1 MRQHHYLAVDLGATS
16 GRTTLATF
24 DGTNITLR
32 ELTRFANPM
41 VPIAGHIHWNIVE
54 LYNQILCA
62 LRLTCREGIEPD
74 SIGID
79 TWGCDVAYFGSK
91 GNLVSLPYCYRG
103 SHTEGAMEAYFE
115 RMSAEELYDRSGIQ
129 FMPFNT
135 IFQLDAVNRLGL
147 VNLEGVDKILFIPD
161 ALNYMLTGIAA
172 TEYTVATTGQIV
184 NAASKSLDSK
194 VLSTAGVKVEQ
205 FGKFV
210 SPGTVLGELTEQN
223 KHHTGLAN
231 TKVVTVAGHDTAAA
245 VAAVPVGTEAAY
257 LSCGTW
263 SLMGIK
269 TESPIITPQSFAE
282 NFTNE
287 GGIDGTIRFLK
298 NICGLWLFER
308 CRAEFT
314 DAPTD
319 VAELVALA
327 GRVDGEFTTLIN
339 PDDPSFANP
348 PSMTA
353 AIDAYAERTA
363 QRKPSTPAEYCNC
376 IFRSLA
382 ARYREVF
389 ALLEQFAGRRLEYL
403 YVIGGG
409 AQNAMLMQLT
419 ADAIGRDVVV
429 GVAESTTM
437 GNILMQMRA
446 LGHIAATDMER
457 IIKAST
463 NTKIYKPTS
472 YERN

>member
-1 MRQHHYLAVDLGATS
+1 MKQHNYLAVDLGATS

-24 DGTNITLR
+24 DGSNITLR

-54 LYNQILCA
+54 LYNQILSA
-62 LRLTCREGIEPD
+62 LTLVHKEGIELK

-79 TWGCDVAYFGSK
+79 TWGCDVAYFGK
-91 GNLVSLPYCYRG
+91 NGNLVSLPYCYRG
-103 SHTEGAMEAYFE
+103 SHTESAMEAYFSK
-115 RMSAEELYDRSGIQ
+115 MAAEELYERSGIQ

-135 IFQLDAVNRLGL
+135 IFQLDAINRLGL
-147 VNLEGVDKILFIPD
+147 VNIEQVDKILFIPD
-161 ALNYMLTGIAA
+161 ALNYLLTGVAA

-184 NAASKSLDSK
+184 DAASKQLDEK
-194 VLSTAGVKVEQ
+194 VLSVAGVKKEQ
-205 FGKFV
+205 FGEFIT
-210 SPGTVLGELTEQN
+210 PGTVLGELTEQN
-223 KHHTGLAN
+223 KHHTGITNA
-231 TKVVTVAGHDTAAA
+231 KVVAVAGHDTAAA
-245 VAAVPVGTEAAY
+245 VAAVPVGAEAAY

-269 TESPIITPQSFAE
+269 TENPIITKQSFAE

-308 CRAEFT
+308 CRAEFA
-314 DAPTD
+314 DAPKD

-327 GRVDGEFTTLIN
+327 GTVSSDFTTLIN
-339 PDDPSFANP
+339 PDDPTFANP
-348 PSMTA
+348 PSMIE
-353 AIDAYAERTA
+353 AIDNYAERTN

-382 ARYREVF
+382 ARYKEVF
-389 ALLEQFAGRRLEYL
+389 TLLEQFAGRRLEYL

-419 ADAIGRDVVV
+419 ANAIGRDVVV

-446 LGHIAATDMER
+446 LGDIGAEDMQR
-457 IIKAST
+457 IITAST
-463 NTKIYKPTS
+463 NTKIYKP
-472 YERN
+472 NN

>member
-1 MRQHHYLAVDLGATS
+1 MKQRQYLAVDLGATS

-24 DGTNITLR
+24 DGSNISLR

-54 LYNQILCA
+54 LYNQILSA
-62 LRLTCREGIEPD
+62 LALVHKQGIELD

-79 TWGCDVAYFGSK
+79 TWGCDVAYFGAK
-91 GNLVSLPYCYRG
+91 GNLISLPYCYRG

-115 RMSAEELYDRSGIQ
+115 RMPAAELYNRSGIQ

-135 IFQLDAVNRLGL
+135 IFQLDAINRLGL
-147 VNLEGVDKILFIPD
+147 VKVADVDKILFIPD
-161 ALNYMLTGIAA
+161 ALNYMLTGVAA
-172 TEYTVATTGQIV
+172 TEYSVATTGQIV
-184 NAASKSLDSK
+184 DAQSKQLDEK
-194 VLSTAGVKVEQ
+194 VLSVAGIDKGQ
-205 FGKFV
+205 FGQFIT
-210 SPGTVLGELTEQN
+210 PGTVLGELTEQN
-223 KHHTGLAN
+223 KHHTGI
-231 TKVVTVAGHDTAAA
+231 TKAKVIAVAGHDTASA
-245 VAAVPVGTEAAY
+245 VAAVPVGPEAAY

-269 TESPIITPQSFAE
+269 TENPIITEQSFAE

-287 GGIDGTIRFLK
+287 GGVDGTIRFLK

-314 DAPTD
+314 DAPKD

-327 GRVDGEFTTLIN
+327 GSVSDDFTTLIN
-339 PDDPSFANP
+339 PDDPTFANP
-348 PSMTA
+348 PSMIE
-353 AIDAYAERTA
+353 AIDNYAERTS

-389 ALLEQFAGRRLEYL
+389 TLLEQFAGRRLEYL

-446 LGHIAATDMER
+446 LGDIEAADMQR
-457 IIKAST
+457 IIAAST
-463 NTKIYKPTS
+463 NTKIYKP
-472 YERN
+472 NK

>member
-1 MRQHHYLAVDLGATS
+1 MKQRQYLAVDLGATS

-24 DGTNITLR
+24 DGSNISLR

-54 LYNQILCA
+54 LYNQILSA
-62 LRLTCREGIEPD
+62 LALVHKQGIELD

-79 TWGCDVAYFGSK
+79 TWGCDVAYFGAK
-91 GNLVSLPYCYRG
+91 GNLISLPYCYRG

-115 RMSAEELYDRSGIQ
+115 RMPAAELYNRSGIQ

-135 IFQLDAVNRLGL
+135 IFQLDAINRLGL
-147 VNLEGVDKILFIPD
+147 VKVADVDKILFITD
-161 ALNYMLTGIAA
+161 ALNYMLTGVAA
-172 TEYTVATTGQIV
+172 TEYSVATTGQIV
-184 NAASKSLDSK
+184 DAQSKQLDEK
-194 VLSTAGVKVEQ
+194 VLSVAGIRKEQ
-205 FGKFV
+205 FGQFIT
-210 SPGTVLGELTEQN
+210 PGTVLGELTEQN
-223 KHHTGLAN
+223 KHHTGI
-231 TKVVTVAGHDTAAA
+231 TKAKVIAVAGHDTASA
-245 VAAVPVGTEAAY
+245 VAAVPVGPEAAY

-269 TESPIITPQSFAE
+269 TESPIITEQSFAE

-287 GGIDGTIRFLK
+287 GGVDGTIRFLK

-314 DAPTD
+314 DAPKD

-327 GRVDGEFTTLIN
+327 GSVGDDFTTLIN
-339 PDDPSFANP
+339 PDDPTFANP
-348 PSMTA
+348 PSMIE
-353 AIDAYAERTA
+353 AIDNYAERTS

-389 ALLEQFAGRRLEYL
+389 TLLEQFAGRRLEYL

-446 LGHIAATDMER
+446 LGDIEAADMQR
-457 IIKAST
+457 IIAAST
-463 NTKIYKPTS
+463 NTKIYKP
-472 YERN
+472 NK

>member
-1 MRQHHYLAVDLGATS
+1 MKQRQYLAVDLGATS
-16 GRTTLATF
+16 GRTTIATF
-24 DGTNITLR
+24 DGSNISLR

-54 LYNQILCA
+54 LYNQILSA
-62 LRLTCREGIEPD
+62 LALVHKQGIELD

-79 TWGCDVAYFGSK
+79 TWGCDVAYFGAK
-91 GNLVSLPYCYRG
+91 GNLISLPYCYRG

-115 RMSAEELYDRSGIQ
+115 RMPAAELYNRSGIQ

-135 IFQLDAVNRLGL
+135 IFQLDAINRLGL
-147 VNLEGVDKILFIPD
+147 VKVADVDKILFIPD
-161 ALNYMLTGIAA
+161 ALNYMLTGVAA
-172 TEYTVATTGQIV
+172 TEYSVATTGQIV
-184 NAASKSLDSK
+184 DAQSKQLDEK
-194 VLSTAGVKVEQ
+194 VLSVAGIDKGQ
-205 FGKFV
+205 FGQFIT
-210 SPGTVLGELTEQN
+210 PGTVLGELTEQN
-223 KHHTGLAN
+223 KHHTGI
-231 TKVVTVAGHDTAAA
+231 TKAKVIAVAGHDTASA
-245 VAAVPVGTEAAY
+245 VAAVPVGPEAAY

-269 TESPIITPQSFAE
+269 TESPIITEQSFAE

-287 GGIDGTIRFLK
+287 GGVDGTIRFLK

-314 DAPTD
+314 DAPKD

-327 GRVDGEFTTLIN
+327 GSVSDDFTTLIN
-339 PDDPSFANP
+339 PDDPTFANP
-348 PSMTA
+348 PSMIE
-353 AIDAYAERTA
+353 AIDNYAERTS

-389 ALLEQFAGRRLEYL
+389 TLLEQFAGRRLEYL

-446 LGHIAATDMER
+446 LGDIEAADMQR
-457 IIKAST
+457 IIAAST
-463 NTKIYKPTS
+463 NTKIYKP
-472 YERN
+472 NK

>member
-1 MRQHHYLAVDLGATS
+1 MKQRQYLAVDLGATS

-24 DGTNITLR
+24 DGSNISLR

-54 LYNQILCA
+54 LYNQILSA
-62 LRLTCREGIEPD
+62 LSLVHKQGIELD

-79 TWGCDVAYFGSK
+79 TWGCDVAYFGAK
-91 GNLVSLPYCYRG
+91 GNLISLPYCYRG

-115 RMSAEELYDRSGIQ
+115 RMPAAELYNRSGIQ

-135 IFQLDAVNRLGL
+135 IFQLDAINRLGL
-147 VNLEGVDKILFIPD
+147 VKVAEVDKILFIPD
-161 ALNYMLTGIAA
+161 ALNYMLTGVAA
-172 TEYTVATTGQIV
+172 TEYSVATTGQIV
-184 NAASKSLDSK
+184 DAQSKQLDEK
-194 VLSTAGVKVEQ
+194 VLSVAGIDKGQ
-205 FGKFV
+205 FGQFIT
-210 SPGTVLGELTEQN
+210 PGTVLGELTEQN
-223 KHHTGLAN
+223 KHHTGITK
-231 TKVVTVAGHDTAAA
+231 TKVIAVAGHDTASA
-245 VAAVPVGTEAAY
+245 VAAVPVGPEAAY

-269 TESPIITPQSFAE
+269 TESPIITEQSFAE

-287 GGIDGTIRFLK
+287 GGVDGTIRFLK

-314 DAPTD
+314 DAPKD

-327 GRVDGEFTTLIN
+327 GSVSDDFTTLIN
-339 PDDPSFANP
+339 PDDPTFANP
-348 PSMTA
+348 PSMIE
-353 AIDAYAERTA
+353 AIDNYAERTS

-389 ALLEQFAGRRLEYL
+389 TLLEQFADRRLEYL

-446 LGHIAATDMER
+446 LGDIEAADMQR
-457 IIKAST
+457 IIAAST
-463 NTKIYKPTS
+463 NTKIYKP
-472 YERN
+472 NK

>member
-1 MRQHHYLAVDLGATS
+1 MKQRQYLAVDLGATS

-24 DGTNITLR
+24 DGSNISLR

-54 LYNQILCA
+54 LYNQILSA
-62 LRLTCREGIEPD
+62 LALVHKQGIELD

-79 TWGCDVAYFGSK
+79 TWGCDVAYFGAK
-91 GNLVSLPYCYRG
+91 GNLISLPYCYRG

-115 RMSAEELYDRSGIQ
+115 RMPAAELYNRSGIQ

-135 IFQLDAVNRLGL
+135 IFQLDAINRLGL
-147 VNLEGVDKILFIPD
+147 VKVADVDKILFIPD
-161 ALNYMLTGIAA
+161 ALNYMLTGVAA
-172 TEYTVATTGQIV
+172 TEYSVATTGQIV
-184 NAASKSLDSK
+184 DAQSKQLDEK
-194 VLSTAGVKVEQ
+194 VLSVAGIRKEQ
-205 FGKFV
+205 FGQFIT
-210 SPGTVLGELTEQN
+210 PGTVLGELTEQN
-223 KHHTGLAN
+223 KQHTGI
-231 TKVVTVAGHDTAAA
+231 TKAKVIAVAGHDTASA
-245 VAAVPVGTEAAY
+245 VAAVPVGAEAAY

-269 TESPIITPQSFAE
+269 SESPIITEQSFAE

-287 GGIDGTIRFLK
+287 GGVDGTIRFLK

-314 DAPTD
+314 DAPKD

-327 GRVDGEFTTLIN
+327 GSVSDDFTTLIN
-339 PDDPSFANP
+339 PDDPTFANP
-348 PSMTA
+348 PSMIE
-353 AIDAYAERTA
+353 AIDNYAERTS

-389 ALLEQFAGRRLEYL
+389 TLLEQFAGRRLEYL

-446 LGHIAATDMER
+446 LGDIEAADMQR
-457 IIKAST
+457 IIAAST
-463 NTKIYKPTS
+463 NTKIYKP
-472 YERN
+472 NK

>member
-1 MRQHHYLAVDLGATS
+1 MKQRQYLAVDLGATS

-24 DGTNITLR
+24 DGSNISLR

-54 LYNQILCA
+54 LYNQILSA
-62 LRLTCREGIEPD
+62 LALVHKQGIELD

-79 TWGCDVAYFGSK
+79 TWGCDVAYFGAK
-91 GNLVSLPYCYRG
+91 GNLISLPYCYRG

-115 RMSAEELYDRSGIQ
+115 RMPAAELYNRSGIQ

-135 IFQLDAVNRLGL
+135 IFQLDAINRLGL
-147 VNLEGVDKILFIPD
+147 VKVADVDKILFIPD
-161 ALNYMLTGIAA
+161 ALNYMLTGVAA
-172 TEYTVATTGQIV
+172 TEYSVATTGQIV
-184 NAASKSLDSK
+184 DAQSKQLDEK
-194 VLSTAGVKVEQ
+194 VLSVAGIRKEQ
-205 FGKFV
+205 FGQFIT
-210 SPGTVLGELTEQN
+210 PGTVLGELTEQN
-223 KHHTGLAN
+223 KHHTGI
-231 TKVVTVAGHDTAAA
+231 TKAKVIAVAGHDTASA
-245 VAAVPVGTEAAY
+245 VAAVPVGSEAAY

-269 TESPIITPQSFAE
+269 TESPIIIEQSFAE

-287 GGIDGTIRFLK
+287 GGVDGTIRFLK

-314 DAPTD
+314 DAPKD

-327 GRVDGEFTTLIN
+327 GSVSDDFTTLIN
-339 PDDPSFANP
+339 PDDPTFANP
-348 PSMTA
+348 PSMIE
-353 AIDAYAERTA
+353 AIDNYAERTS

-389 ALLEQFAGRRLEYL
+389 TLLEQFAGRRLEYL

-446 LGHIAATDMER
+446 LGDIEAADMQR
-457 IIKAST
+457 IIAAST
-463 NTKIYKPTS
+463 NTKIYKP
-472 YERN
+472 NK

>member
-1 MRQHHYLAVDLGATS
+1 MKQRQYLAVDLGATS

-24 DGTNITLR
+24 DGSNISLR

-54 LYNQILCA
+54 LYNQILSA
-62 LRLTCREGIEPD
+62 LALVHKQGIELD

-79 TWGCDVAYFGSK
+79 TWGCDVVYFGAK
-91 GNLVSLPYCYRG
+91 GNLISLPYCYRG

-115 RMSAEELYDRSGIQ
+115 RMPAAELYNRSGIQ

-135 IFQLDAVNRLGL
+135 IFQLDAINRLGL
-147 VNLEGVDKILFIPD
+147 VKVADVDKILFIPD
-161 ALNYMLTGIAA
+161 ALNYMLTGVAA
-172 TEYTVATTGQIV
+172 TEYSVATTGQIV
-184 NAASKSLDSK
+184 DAQSKQLDEK
-194 VLSTAGVKVEQ
+194 VLSVAGIRKEQ
-205 FGKFV
+205 FGQFIT
-210 SPGTVLGELTEQN
+210 PGTVLGELTEQN
-223 KHHTGLAN
+223 KHHTGI
-231 TKVVTVAGHDTAAA
+231 TKAKVIAVAGHDTASA
-245 VAAVPVGTEAAY
+245 VAAVPVGPEAAY

-269 TESPIITPQSFAE
+269 TETPIITEQSFAE

-287 GGIDGTIRFLK
+287 GGVDGTIRFLK

-314 DAPTD
+314 DAPKD

-327 GRVDGEFTTLIN
+327 GSVGDDFTTLIN
-339 PDDPSFANP
+339 PDDPTFANP
-348 PSMTA
+348 PSMIE
-353 AIDAYAERTA
+353 AIDNYAERTS

-389 ALLEQFAGRRLEYL
+389 TLLEQFAGRRLEYL

-446 LGHIAATDMER
+446 LGDIEAADMQR
-457 IIKAST
+457 IIAAST
-463 NTKIYKPTS
+463 NTKIYKP
-472 YERN
+472 NK

>member
-1 MRQHHYLAVDLGATS
+1 MKQRQYLAVDLGATS

-24 DGTNITLR
+24 DGSNISLR

-54 LYNQILCA
+54 LYNQILSA
-62 LRLTCREGIEPD
+62 LSLVHKEGIELD

-79 TWGCDVAYFGSK
+79 TWGCDVAYFGAK
-91 GNLVSLPYCYRG
+91 GNLISLPYCYRG

-115 RMSAEELYDRSGIQ
+115 RMPAAELYNRSGIQ

-135 IFQLDAVNRLGL
+135 IFQLDAINRLGL
-147 VNLEGVDKILFIPD
+147 VNISGVDKILFIPD
-161 ALNYMLTGIAA
+161 ALNYMLTGVAA
-172 TEYTVATTGQIV
+172 TEYSVATTGQIV
-184 NAASKSLDSK
+184 DAQSKQLDEK
-194 VLSTAGVKVEQ
+194 VLSVAGIRKEQ
-205 FGKFV
+205 FGQFIT
-210 SPGTVLGELTEQN
+210 PGTVLGELTEQN
-223 KHHTGLAN
+223 KHHTGI
-231 TKVVTVAGHDTAAA
+231 TKAKVIAVAGHDTASA
-245 VAAVPVGTEAAY
+245 VAAVPVGPEAAY

-269 TESPIITPQSFAE
+269 TESPIITEQSFAE

-287 GGIDGTIRFLK
+287 GGVDGTIRFLK

-314 DAPTD
+314 DAPKD

-327 GRVDGEFTTLIN
+327 GSVGDDFTTLIN
-339 PDDPSFANP
+339 PDDPTFANP
-348 PSMTA
+348 PSMIE
-353 AIDAYAERTA
+353 AIDNYAERTN
-363 QRKPSTPAEYCNC
+363 QQKPSTPAEYCNC

-389 ALLEQFAGRRLEYL
+389 TLLEQFAGRRLEYL

-419 ADAIGRDVVV
+419 ANAIGRDVVV

-446 LGHIAATDMER
+446 LGDIEAADMQR
-457 IIKAST
+457 IIAAST
-463 NTKIYKPTS
+463 NTKIYKP
-472 YERN
+472 NN

>member
-1 MRQHHYLAVDLGATS
+1 MKQRQYLAVDLGATS

-24 DGTNITLR
+24 DGSNISLR

-54 LYNQILCA
+54 LYNQILSA
-62 LRLTCREGIEPD
+62 LALVHKQGIELD

-79 TWGCDVAYFGSK
+79 TWGCDVAYFGAK
-91 GNLVSLPYCYRG
+91 GNLISLPYCYRG

-115 RMSAEELYDRSGIQ
+115 RMPAAELYNRSGIQ

-135 IFQLDAVNRLGL
+135 IFQLDAINRLGL
-147 VNLEGVDKILFIPD
+147 VKVADVDKILFIPD
-161 ALNYMLTGIAA
+161 ALNYMLTGVAA
-172 TEYTVATTGQIV
+172 TEYSVATTGQIV
-184 NAASKSLDSK
+184 DAQSKQLDEK
-194 VLSTAGVKVEQ
+194 VLSVAGIDKGQ
-205 FGKFV
+205 FGQFIT
-210 SPGTVLGELTEQN
+210 PGTVLGELTEQN
-223 KHHTGLAN
+223 KHHTGI
-231 TKVVTVAGHDTAAA
+231 TKAKVIAVAGHDTASA
-245 VAAVPVGTEAAY
+245 VAAVPVGPEAAY

-269 TESPIITPQSFAE
+269 TESPIITEQSFAE

-287 GGIDGTIRFLK
+287 GGVDGTIRFLK

-314 DAPTD
+314 DAPKD

-327 GRVDGEFTTLIN
+327 GSVSDNFTTLIN
-339 PDDPSFANP
+339 PDDPTFANP
-348 PSMTA
+348 PSMIE
-353 AIDAYAERTA
+353 AIDNYAERTS

-389 ALLEQFAGRRLEYL
+389 TLLEQFAGRRLEYL

-446 LGHIAATDMER
+446 LGDIEAADMQR
-457 IIKAST
+457 IIAAST
-463 NTKIYKPTS
+463 NTKIYKP
-472 YERN
+472 NK

>member
-1 MRQHHYLAVDLGATS
+1 MELRHYLAVDLGATS
-16 GRTTLATF
+16 GRTMVATF
-24 DGTNITLR
+24 DGNNVTLR

-41 VPIAGHIHWNIVE
+41 IPIAGYIHWNIAE
-54 LYNQILCA
+54 LYNQILAA
-62 LRLTCREGIEPD
+62 LKLAHKEGIELA

-79 TWGCDVAYFGSK
+79 TWGCDVVYFGKK
-91 GNLVSLPYCYRG
+91 GNLISLPYCYRG

-115 RMSAEELYDRSGIQ
+115 RMAAQELYKRSGIQ

-135 IFQLDAVNRLGL
+135 VFQLDAVNRLGL
-147 VNLEGVDKILFIPD
+147 VDLAQVDKILFIPD
-161 ALNYMLTGIAA
+161 ALNYMLTGVAA

-184 NAASKSLDSK
+184 DAATKQLDADILA
-194 VLSTAGVKVEQ
+194 VVGVRREQ
-205 FGKFV
+205 FGQFIT
-210 SPGTVLGELTEQN
+210 PGTVIGSLTDQLQR
-223 KHHTGLAN
+223 HTGVKGA
-231 TKVVTVAGHDTAAA
+231 KVVAVAGHDTAAA
-245 VAAVPVGTEAAY
+245 VAAVPVGAEAAY

-269 TESPIITPQSFAE
+269 TPNPIITEQSFAE

-308 CRAEFT
+308 CRAEFA
-314 DAPTD
+314 DAPKD

-327 GRVDGEFTTLIN
+327 GSVSDDFTTVIN
-339 PDDPSFANP
+339 PDDPTFANP
-348 PSMTA
+348 VSMIE
-353 AIDAYAERTA
+353 AIDSYAERTN
-363 QRKPSTPAEYCNC
+363 QRKPTTPAEYCNC

-382 ARYREVF
+382 LRYKEVF
-389 ALLEQFAGRRLEYL
+389 GLLEQFAGRRLEYL

-437 GNILMQMRA
+437 GNVLMQMRA
-446 LGHIAATDMER
+446 LGDIEAADMQR
-457 IIKAST
+457 IIESST
-463 NTKIYKPTS
+463 NTKIYKPN
-472 YERN
+472 R

>member
-1 MRQHHYLAVDLGATS
+1 MKQHHYLAVDLGATS

-24 DGTNITLR
+24 DGGNISLR

-54 LYNQILCA
+54 LYNQILSA
-62 LRLTCREGIEPD
+62 LTLVHKEGIELK

-79 TWGCDVAYFGSK
+79 TWGCDVAYFGKK
-91 GNLVSLPYCYRG
+91 GNLISLPYCYRG

-115 RMSAEELYDRSGIQ
+115 RMAAEELYQRSGIQ

-135 IFQLDAVNRLGL
+135 IFQLDAINRLGL
-147 VNLEGVDKILFIPD
+147 VNIEQVDKILFIPD
-161 ALNYMLTGIAA
+161 ALNYLLTGVTA

-184 NAASKSLDSK
+184 DAASKQLDEK
-194 VLSTAGVKVEQ
+194 VLSVAGIKRKQ
-205 FGKFV
+205 FGEFIT
-210 SPGTVLGELTEQN
+210 PGTVLGELTEQN
-223 KHHTGLAN
+223 KHHTGITNA
-231 TKVVTVAGHDTAAA
+231 KVVAVAGHDTAAA
-245 VAAVPVGTEAAY
+245 VAAVPVGAEAAY

-269 TESPIITPQSFAE
+269 TENPIITPQSFAE

-314 DAPTD
+314 DAPKD
-319 VAELVALA
+319 VAQLVALA
-327 GRVDGEFTTLIN
+327 GTVSDEFTTLIN
-339 PDDPSFANP
+339 PDDPTFANP
-348 PSMTA
+348 PSMIE
-353 AIDAYAERTA
+353 AIDNYAERTK

-382 ARYREVF
+382 TRYKEVF
-389 ALLEQFAGRRLEYL
+389 TLLEQFAGRRLEYL

-419 ADAIGRDVVV
+419 ANAIGRDVVV

-446 LGHIAATDMER
+446 LGDIGAEDMQR
-457 IIKAST
+457 IITAST
-463 NTKIYKPTS
+463 NTKIYKPVQ
-472 YERN
+472 

>member
-298 NICGLWLFER
+298 NICGLWRFER

>member
-1 MRQHHYLAVDLGATS
+1 MKQRQYLAVDLGATS

-24 DGTNITLR
+24 DGSNISLR

-54 LYNQILCA
+54 LYNQILSA
-62 LRLTCREGIEPD
+62 LALVHKQGIELD

-79 TWGCDVAYFGSK
+79 TWGCDVAYFGAK
-91 GNLVSLPYCYRG
+91 GNLISLPYCYRG

-115 RMSAEELYDRSGIQ
+115 RMPAAELYNRSGIQ

-135 IFQLDAVNRLGL
+135 IFQLDAINRLGL
-147 VNLEGVDKILFIPD
+147 VKVAEVDKILFIPD
-161 ALNYMLTGIAA
+161 ALNYMLTGVAA
-172 TEYTVATTGQIV
+172 TEYSVATTGQIV
-184 NAASKSLDSK
+184 DAQSKQLDEK
-194 VLSTAGVKVEQ
+194 VLSVAGIRKEQ
-205 FGKFV
+205 FGQFIT
-210 SPGTVLGELTEQN
+210 PGTVLGELTEQN
-223 KHHTGLAN
+223 KHHTGI
-231 TKVVTVAGHDTAAA
+231 TKAKVIAVAGHDTASA
-245 VAAVPVGTEAAY
+245 VAAVPVGPEAAY

-269 TESPIITPQSFAE
+269 TESPIITEQSFAE

-287 GGIDGTIRFLK
+287 GGVDGTIRFLK

-314 DAPTD
+314 DAPKD

-327 GRVDGEFTTLIN
+327 GSVSDDFTTLIN
-339 PDDPSFANP
+339 PDDPTFANP
-348 PSMTA
+348 PSMIE
-353 AIDAYAERTA
+353 AIDNYAERTS

-389 ALLEQFAGRRLEYL
+389 TLLEQFAGRRLEYL

-446 LGHIAATDMER
+446 LGDIEAADMQR
-457 IIKAST
+457 IIAAST
-463 NTKIYKPTS
+463 NTKIYKP
-472 YERN
+472 NK

>member
-1 MRQHHYLAVDLGATS
+1 MKQRQYLAVDLGATS

-24 DGTNITLR
+24 DGSNISLR

-54 LYNQILCA
+54 LYNQILSA
-62 LRLTCREGIEPD
+62 LALVHKQGIELD

-79 TWGCDVAYFGSK
+79 TWGCDVAYFGAK
-91 GNLVSLPYCYRG
+91 GNLISLPYCYRG

-115 RMSAEELYDRSGIQ
+115 RMPAAELYNRSGIQ

-135 IFQLDAVNRLGL
+135 IFQLDAINRLGL
-147 VNLEGVDKILFIPD
+147 VKVADVDKILFIPD
-161 ALNYMLTGIAA
+161 ALNYMLTGVAA
-172 TEYTVATTGQIV
+172 TEYSVATTGQIV
-184 NAASKSLDSK
+184 DAQSKQLDEK
-194 VLSTAGVKVEQ
+194 VLSVAGIDKGQ
-205 FGKFV
+205 FGQFIT
-210 SPGTVLGELTEQN
+210 PGTVLGELTEQN
-223 KHHTGLAN
+223 KHHTGI
-231 TKVVTVAGHDTAAA
+231 TKAKVIAVAGHDTASA
-245 VAAVPVGTEAAY
+245 VAAVPVGPEAAY

-269 TESPIITPQSFAE
+269 TESPIITEQSFAE

-287 GGIDGTIRFLK
+287 GGVDGTIRFLK

-314 DAPTD
+314 DAPKD

-327 GRVDGEFTTLIN
+327 GTVSSDFTTLIN
-339 PDDPSFANP
+339 PDDPTFANP
-348 PSMTA
+348 PSMIE
-353 AIDAYAERTA
+353 AIDNYAERTS

-389 ALLEQFAGRRLEYL
+389 TLLEQFAGRRLEYL

-446 LGHIAATDMER
+446 LGDIEAADMQR
-457 IIKAST
+457 IIAAST
-463 NTKIYKPTS
+463 NTKIYKP
-472 YERN
+472 NK

>member
-1 MRQHHYLAVDLGATS
+1 MKQHHYLAVDLGATS

-24 DGTNITLR
+24 DGSNISLR

-54 LYNQILCA
+54 LYNQILSA
-62 LRLTCREGIEPD
+62 LTLVHKEGIELK

-79 TWGCDVAYFGSK
+79 TWGCDVAYFGKK

-115 RMSAEELYDRSGIQ
+115 RMAAEELYQRSGIQ

-135 IFQLDAVNRLGL
+135 IFQLDAINRLGL
-147 VNLEGVDKILFIPD
+147 VNIEQVDKILFIPD
-161 ALNYMLTGIAA
+161 ALNYLLTGVAA

-184 NAASKSLDSK
+184 DAASKQLDEK
-194 VLSTAGVKVEQ
+194 VLSVAGIKREQ
-205 FGKFV
+205 FGEFIT
-210 SPGTVLGELTEQN
+210 PGTVLGELTEQN
-223 KHHTGLAN
+223 KHHTGITNA
-231 TKVVTVAGHDTAAA
+231 KVVAVAGHDTAAA
-245 VAAVPVGTEAAY
+245 VAAVPVGAEAAY

-269 TESPIITPQSFAE
+269 TENPIITPQSFAE

-314 DAPTD
+314 DAPKD
-319 VAELVALA
+319 VAQLVALA
-327 GRVDGEFTTLIN
+327 GTVSDEFTTLIN
-339 PDDPSFANP
+339 PDDPTFANP
-348 PSMTA
+348 PSMIE
-353 AIDAYAERTA
+353 AIDNYAERTN

-382 ARYREVF
+382 TRYKEVF
-389 ALLEQFAGRRLEYL
+389 TLLEQFAGRRLEYL

-419 ADAIGRDVVV
+419 ANAIGRDVVV

-446 LGHIAATDMER
+446 LGDIGAEDMQR
-457 IIKAST
+457 IITAST
-463 NTKIYKPTS
+463 NTKIYKPVQ
-472 YERN
+472 

>member
-1 MRQHHYLAVDLGATS
+1 MKQRQYLAVDLGATS

-24 DGTNITLR
+24 DGSNISLR

-54 LYNQILCA
+54 LYNQILSA
-62 LRLTCREGIEPD
+62 LALVHKQGIELD

-79 TWGCDVAYFGSK
+79 TWGCDVAYFGAK
-91 GNLVSLPYCYRG
+91 GNLISLPYCYRG

-115 RMSAEELYDRSGIQ
+115 RMPAAELYNRSGIQ

-135 IFQLDAVNRLGL
+135 IFQLDAINRLGL
-147 VNLEGVDKILFIPD
+147 VKVADVDKILFIPD
-161 ALNYMLTGIAA
+161 ALNYMLTGVAA
-172 TEYTVATTGQIV
+172 TEYSVATTGQIV
-184 NAASKSLDSK
+184 DAQSKQLDEK
-194 VLSTAGVKVEQ
+194 VLSVAGIRKEQ
-205 FGKFV
+205 FGQFIT
-210 SPGTVLGELTEQN
+210 PGTVLGELTEQN
-223 KHHTGLAN
+223 KHHTGI
-231 TKVVTVAGHDTAAA
+231 TKAKVIAVAGHDTASA
-245 VAAVPVGTEAAY
+245 VAAVPVGPEAAY

-269 TESPIITPQSFAE
+269 TESPIITEQSFAE

-287 GGIDGTIRFLK
+287 GGVDGTIRFLK

-314 DAPTD
+314 DAPKD

-327 GRVDGEFTTLIN
+327 GSVSNDFTTLIN
-339 PDDPSFANP
+339 PDDPTFANP
-348 PSMTA
+348 PSMIE
-353 AIDAYAERTA
+353 AIDNYAERTS

-389 ALLEQFAGRRLEYL
+389 TLLEQFAGRRLEYL

-446 LGHIAATDMER
+446 LGDIEAADMQR
-457 IIKAST
+457 IIAAST
-463 NTKIYKPTS
+463 NTKIYKP
-472 YERN
+472 NK